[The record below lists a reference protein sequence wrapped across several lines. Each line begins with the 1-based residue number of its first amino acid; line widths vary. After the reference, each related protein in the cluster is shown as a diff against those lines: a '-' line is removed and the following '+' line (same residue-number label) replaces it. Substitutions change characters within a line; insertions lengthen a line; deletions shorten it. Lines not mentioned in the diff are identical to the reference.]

1 MKTIEYSSNDVILK
15 DIGKNL
21 ERLRIEAQIPDAEV
35 IRIGG
40 IKKDSWY
47 NLKAGRNVTL
57 LNLIKALRGLNQ
69 LALLETLSTNTRN
82 PSPMDQVRES
92 SRSFPKRIR
101 RPSDRP
107 VENNQAFKWG
117 DEE

>member
-21 ERLRIEAQIPDAEV
+21 ERLRVEAQIPDADV
-35 IRIGG
+35 IRNGG

-57 LNLIKALRGLNQ
+57 INLIKALRGLNQ
-69 LALLETLSTNTRN
+69 LALLDALSSNNRT

-101 RPSDRP
+101 RPPGRP
-107 VENNQAFKWG
+107 VNNNRPFKWG

>member
-1 MKTIEYSSNDVILK
+1 MKTIEYSSNDAILK
-15 DIGKNL
+15 AIGENL
-21 ERLRIEAQIPDAEV
+21 ERLRIEAQIPDSDV
-35 IRIGG
+35 IRNGG

-69 LALLETLSTNTRN
+69 LTLLETLSSNSRS

-92 SRSFPKRIR
+92 SMSFPKRIR
-101 RPSDRP
+101 RPSGRP
-107 VENNQAFKWG
+107 VENNRSFKWG